1 MQKEQKQ
8 TYHGG
13 TGEQKTELGSVPDGL
28 KIRTLLPPGNRT
40 RIRGCG
46 TRRETICAT
55 RKTVTRA
62 RGEPPEGNYRSI
74 HHQTFHL
81 EVAEAVHS
89 GSFLEFGEDLI
100 DRFQSLRA
108 YLPNDLF
115 GAVTYISRSCCD
127 FL

>member
-1 MQKEQKQ
+1 NVCRKNRNRHITAAPVNRRPNSARCRMKN
-8 TYHGG
+8 
-13 TGEQKTELGSVPDGL
+13 GL

-100 DRFQSLRA
+100 DRFQSL
-108 YLPNDLF
+108 
-115 GAVTYISRSCCD
+115 
-127 FL
+127 